1 MFEIRELA
9 RPIIQ
14 APMAGGIS
22 TPQLAAAVSDAGGLG
37 FLAAGYREPEA
48 VAAEVAELRGLTERP
63 FGLNIFAAGGEAADP
78 AVVEEYAARIGVE
91 GELGEPRH
99 DDDHFDAKLALAAE
113 LAIPVVSFT
122 FGSPTAAQIED
133 LHAAGCAVWVT
144 VTTPAEAALVLG
156 AGVEAPAPE
165 ATLDI
170 SGDGATMPAE
180 ATVAS
185 PGGPGR
191 ARDAST
197 PVGGALSPV
206 AIADALVLQGFEA
219 GGHRGSFDDLSP
231 QDVGLLTLLR
241 LVAGITDVPLI
252 ASGGLFDGAGIAA
265 TLVAGAAAAQLGTA
279 FMLCPEAATS
289 PAHRLAIE
297 SDAPTDITR
306 AFTGRR
312 ARGVV
317 NRFMR
322 THESAAPSAY
332 PEIHHLTS
340 PLRAAAK
347 AANEPDALHLWA
359 GQSHARSRPI
369 PASNLM
375 DALAAE
381 TNAALAS
388 APNIRVGC
396 PAA

>member
-1 MFEIRELA
+1 VFEIRKLA
-9 RPIIQ
+9 RPIVQ

-22 TPQLAAAVSDAGGLG
+22 TPRLAAAVSDAGGLG
-37 FLAAGYREPEA
+37 FLAAGYRDPED
-48 VAAEVAELRGLTERP
+48 VAAEVAELRGLTGRP
-63 FGLNIFAAGGEAADP
+63 FGLNIFAAPGEAADP

-113 LAIPVVSFT
+113 LAVPVVSFT
-122 FGSPTAAQIED
+122 FGSPTGPQIEE
-133 LHAAGCAVWVT
+133 LHAAGCSVWVT
-144 VTTPAEAALVLG
+144 VTTPAEAEASLA
-156 AGVEAPAPE
+156 AG
-165 ATLDI
+165 
-170 SGDGATMPAE
+170 
-180 ATVAS
+180 
-185 PGGPGR
+185 
-191 ARDAST
+191 
-197 PVGGALSPV
+197 
-206 AIADALVLQGFEA
+206 ADALVLQGSEA
-219 GGHRGSFDDLSP
+219 GGHRGSFDDLAP
-231 QDVGLLTLLR
+231 QDLGLLTLLR
-241 LVAGITDVPLI
+241 LVAGITDIPLI

-279 FMLCPEAATS
+279 FMLCPEAATT

-297 SDAPTDITR
+297 SDAETDVTR

-340 PLRAAAK
+340 QLRAAAK
-347 AANEPDALHLWA
+347 AANDPDGFHLWA
-359 GQSHARSRPI
+359 GQAHARSRAI
-369 PASNLM
+369 PAANLM

-381 TNAALAS
+381 TQAALAS
-388 APNIRVGC
+388 ASGIRID
-396 PAA
+396 

>member
-1 MFEIRELA
+1 VFEIRELA
-9 RPIIQ
+9 RPIVQ

-22 TPQLAAAVSDAGGLG
+22 TAKLAAAVSDAGGLG

-48 VAAEVAELRGLTERP
+48 VAAEVAELRGLTDRP

-99 DDDHFDAKLALAAE
+99 DDDHFDAKLALATE

-122 FGSPTAAQIED
+122 FGSPSGAQIEQ
-133 LHAAGCAVWVT
+133 LHGAGCAVWVT
-144 VTTPAEAALVLG
+144 VTTPAEAEASLA
-156 AGVEAPAPE
+156 AG
-165 ATLDI
+165 
-170 SGDGATMPAE
+170 
-180 ATVAS
+180 
-185 PGGPGR
+185 
-191 ARDAST
+191 
-197 PVGGALSPV
+197 
-206 AIADALVLQGFEA
+206 ADALVLQGFEA
-219 GGHRGSFDDLSP
+219 GGHRGSFDDLAP
-231 QDVGLLTLLR
+231 QDFGLLTLLR
-241 LVAGITDVPLI
+241 LVAGLTDVPLI

-297 SDAPTDITR
+297 SEAETDVTR

-340 PLRAAAK
+340 PLRRAAR
-347 AANEPDALHLWA
+347 ESGDPERLHLWA
-359 GQSHARSRPI
+359 GQAHARARAI
-369 PASNLM
+369 PAAALM
-375 DALAAE
+375 DELATE
-381 TNAALAS
+381 TRAALPGS
-388 APNIRVGC
+388 ALL
-396 PAA
+396 

>member
-1 MFEIRELA
+1 MFEIRELV
-9 RPIIQ
+9 RPIVQ

-22 TPQLAAAVSDAGGLG
+22 MPKLAAAVSDAGGLG

-48 VAAEVAELRGLTERP
+48 VAAEVGELRRLTERP

-78 AVVEEYAARIGVE
+78 GVVETYAARIAGE

-99 DDDHFDAKLALAAE
+99 DDDHFDAKLALATE
-113 LAIPVVSFT
+113 LAVPVVSFT
-122 FGSPTAAQIED
+122 FGAPTAAQID
-133 LHAAGCAVWVT
+133 ALHAAGCAVWVT
-144 VTTPAEAALVLG
+144 VTTPAEA
-156 AGVEAPAPE
+156 EASLA
-165 ATLDI
+165 
-170 SGDGATMPAE
+170 
-180 ATVAS
+180 
-185 PGGPGR
+185 
-191 ARDAST
+191 
-197 PVGGALSPV
+197 VG
-206 AIADALVLQGFEA
+206 ADALVLQGFEA
-219 GGHRGSFDDLSP
+219 GGHRGSFDDLAP
-231 QDVGLLTLLR
+231 QDFGLLALLR
-241 LVAGITDVPLI
+241 LVAAITDVPLI
-252 ASGGLFDGAGIAA
+252 ASGGLFDGAGVAA

-297 SDAPTDITR
+297 SDAETDITR

-312 ARGVV
+312 ARGIV

-322 THESAAPSAY
+322 THEPAAPSAY

-347 AANEPDALHLWA
+347 AANDPDAFHLWA
-359 GQSHARSRPI
+359 GQSHARSRAM

-381 TNAALAS
+381 IPATLEAS
-388 APNIRVGC
+388 LPSWDD
-396 PAA
+396 P

>member
-1 MFEIRELA
+1 M
-9 RPIIQ
+9 Q

-22 TPQLAAAVSDAGGLG
+22 TPKLAAAVSDAGGLG

-48 VAAEVAELRGLTERP
+48 VATEIAELRRLTERP

-122 FGSPTAAQIED
+122 FGSPTGAQIER

-144 VTTPAEAALVLG
+144 VTTPAEAQASL
-156 AGVEAPAPE
+156 A
-165 ATLDI
+165 
-170 SGDGATMPAE
+170 SG
-180 ATVAS
+180 
-185 PGGPGR
+185 
-191 ARDAST
+191 
-197 PVGGALSPV
+197 
-206 AIADALVLQGFEA
+206 ADALVLQGFEA
-219 GGHRGSFDDLSP
+219 GGHRGSFDDLAS
-231 QDVGLLTLLR
+231 QDLGLLTLLR

-297 SDAPTDITR
+297 SEAETDVTR

-312 ARGVV
+312 ARGIV

-347 AANEPDALHLWA
+347 AANDPDGFHLWA
-359 GQSHARSRPI
+359 GQAHTRSRAL
-369 PASNLM
+369 PASKLM
-375 DALAAE
+375 DAFASE
-381 TNAALAS
+381 TQAALAS
-388 APNIRVGC
+388 AAETQIG
-396 PAA
+396 

>member
-1 MFEIRELA
+1 VFDVRELA
-9 RPIIQ
+9 RPIVQ

-22 TPQLAAAVSDAGGLG
+22 TSKLAAAVSDAGGLG
-37 FLAAGYREPEA
+37 FLAAGYREPQA

-63 FGLNIFAAGGEAADP
+63 FGLNIFAAVGEAADP
-78 AVVEEYAARIGVE
+78 AVVEAYAARIEGE

-99 DDDHFDAKLALAAE
+99 DDDYLDAKLALAAE

-122 FGSPTAAQIED
+122 FGSPTGAQIEE

-144 VTTPAEAALVLG
+144 VTTPAEAAAALAVAADGTTTPAG
-156 AGVEAPAPE
+156 AAP
-165 ATLDI
+165 
-170 SGDGATMPAE
+170 
-180 ATVAS
+180 S
-185 PGGPGR
+185 PTAVP
-191 ARDAST
+191 
-197 PVGGALSPV
+197 
-206 AIADALVLQGFEA
+206 DALVLQGFEA
-219 GGHRGSFDDLSP
+219 GGHRGSFDDLAA
-231 QDVGLLTLLR
+231 QDLGLLTLLR
-241 LVAGITDVPLI
+241 LVAGITGIPLI

-297 SDAPTDITR
+297 SDAETDITR

-312 ARGVV
+312 ARGIV

-347 AANEPDALHLWA
+347 AAGDPDAFHLWA
-359 GQSHARSRPI
+359 GQAHARSRAI
-369 PASNLM
+369 PASDLM

-388 APNIRVGC
+388 APGRHI
-396 PAA
+396 A

>member
-1 MFEIRELA
+1 VFEIRELK
-9 RPIIQ
+9 RPIVQ

-22 TPQLAAAVSDAGGLG
+22 TPKLAAAVSDVGGLG

-78 AVVEEYAARIGVE
+78 AVVEAYAARIGVE

-99 DDDHFDAKLALAAE
+99 DDDHFDAKLVLAVE

-122 FGSPTAAQIED
+122 FGAPTAAQVEE

-144 VTTPAEAALVLG
+144 VTTPAEAATAL
-156 AGVEAPAPE
+156 A
-165 ATLDI
+165 I
-170 SGDGATMPAE
+170 SPDGTTSPAE
-180 ATVAS
+180 VTAAS
-185 PGGPGR
+185 PAGPGR
-191 ARDAST
+191 AGGAST
-197 PVGGALSPV
+197 PVSAAPSPT
-206 AIADALVLQGFEA
+206 AIPDALVLQGFEA
-219 GGHRGSFDDLSP
+219 GGHRGSFDDLAP
-231 QDVGLLTLLR
+231 QDLGLLTLLR
-241 LVAGITDVPLI
+241 LIGGITDVPLI

-297 SDAPTDITR
+297 SEAETDVTR

-322 THESAAPSAY
+322 DHDKAAPSAY
-332 PEIHHLTS
+332 PEVHHLTS

-347 AANEPDALHLWA
+347 AAGDSDAFHLWA
-359 GQSHARSRPI
+359 GQAHARSRAI
-369 PASNLM
+369 PAAKLV

-388 APNIRVGC
+388 AAQIRVD
-396 PAA
+396 